1 MFKKVRNRIK
11 KIKYLKEKKKLIKVG
26 IILVLTLFVSFGLLG
41 KAYATYQSNV
51 KLNANIEQALYIFG
65 GEKMTFNI
73 EPSKIVPSAT
83 PYSYKFSVS
92 NFDANKQSDINL
104 EYTVDVKTTTNLP
117 LTLSLYRNGTSTN
130 LLSSVSY
137 EEDEDGSWYRIYE
150 TSDTYKM
157 SYTEKVTDIYTL
169 EVLFPAE
176 YAVDTTYADAIEN
189 IEITLKSK
197 QIIS

>member
-11 KIKYLKEKKKLIKVG
+11 KIKYLREKKKLIKVG
-26 IILVLTLFVSFGLLG
+26 LILILTLFVAFGLLG

-73 EPSKIVPSAT
+73 DPSKIVPSAT